1 MAAARLVKELRAFHK
16 EQEQLRAKNEEITI
30 SLAPETPESLFEWC
44 AWIKGPPDTPYENG
58 YFELAISIPKRYPL
72 QPPTAV
78 FTTKVFHP
86 NVHWTSGEICIDLLK
101 TAWSAAYTLQS
112 VCRSIIAL
120 LACPEASSPLNCDAG
135 NLLRSGDEDGYNSVA
150 VLYTSLY
157 ASFPLREL
165 DCGAD

>member
-1 MAAARLVKELRAFHK
+1 MAANRLMKELRA
-16 EQEQLRAKNEEITI
+16 LRAEKEDVATAKSEPLSI
-30 SLAPETPESLFEWC
+30 SLSPENDEDIFEWV
-44 AWIKGPPDTPYENG
+44 AWIRGPPDTPYEGG
-58 YFELAISIPKRYPL
+58 YFELSISIPKKYPL
-72 QPPTAV
+72 QPPTVV

-135 NLLRSGDEDGYNSVA
+135 NLIRQGDIDGYNA
-150 VLYTSLY
+150 LARMYTSLY
-157 ASFPLREL
+157 ASFPLKE
-165 DCGAD
+165 